1 MYDAITACNFF
12 MSGFQENPRFG
23 LLKNWQA
30 KFDGRQEKYKFG
42 DHLNDEQKA
51 KLVNR
56 LKT

>member
-1 MYDAITACNFF
+1 